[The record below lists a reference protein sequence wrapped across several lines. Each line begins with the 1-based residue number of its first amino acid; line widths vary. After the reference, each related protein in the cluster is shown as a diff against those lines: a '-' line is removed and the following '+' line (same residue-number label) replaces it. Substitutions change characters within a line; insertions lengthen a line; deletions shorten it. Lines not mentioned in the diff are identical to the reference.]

1 MKIVLLGSNGQLGSD
16 IKDSFSNNTDELS
29 IELEPLT
36 RKDFDISDSESMRKT
51 LSELDFDVLINC
63 TGYHKT
69 EEVESNA
76 SLGMKINAHA
86 VSEIAN
92 ICQQNKAIF
101 FHISTD
107 YVFDGSK
114 GSPYTESDTPAP
126 INVYGAT
133 KYMGETLAQ
142 QECKKT
148 YVLRVASLF
157 GISGSSGKGGNFI
170 ENIISQASTE
180 KELNVVNDIYMSPTG
195 TLFIA
200 DVIKEMIIKQPTF
213 GIYHVVN
220 DGQASWYEFA
230 EYIIN
235 KLNFDAKL
243 IPVSSS
249 IYPSVSK
256 RPKYS
261 VLSPEKLIQIGMHV
275 TSWKEEVDRYLLNR
289 DSSS

>member
-1 MKIVLLGSNGQLGSD
+1 MKIALLGSNGQLGSD
-16 IKDSFSNNTDELS
+16 IKDSFYNNTDELS
-29 IELEPLT
+29 IELESLT
-36 RKDFDISDSESMRKT
+36 RKDFDISDSESMKKA
-51 LSELDFDVLINC
+51 LSEIDFDVLINC

-69 EEVESNA
+69 EEVETNG

-86 VSEIAN
+86 VSEMAN
-92 ICQQNKAIF
+92 ICQQKNAIF

-230 EYIIN
+230 EYIMN

-261 VLSPEKLIQIGMHV
+261 VLSPKKLIQIGMHV